1 MKCETRLVSLVYLVC
16 LVERD
21 LPDEQNRPDEPDQRV
36 LPASLGSPMEQ
47 ACYT

>member
-1 MKCETRLVSLVYLVC
+1 MRENRMVSLVYLVYLVC

-21 LPDEQNRPDEPDQRV
+21 RPDERV
-36 LPASLGSPMEQ
+36 PLGAPMEQ